1 MKIINKNEYKHTVI
15 NLRKYHYILFY
26 DHPAL
31 FSISSFSAYPYT
43 SLSTLSPLKTPIQK
57 YLPKVFHSLLG
68 GLQHHSF
75 SFSTKNHL
83 NKKNCGRP

>member
-31 FSISSFSAYPYT
+31 FSISPFSAYPYT

-57 YLPKVFHSLLG
+57 IPPK
-68 GLQHHSF
+68 SF
-75 SFSTKNHL
+75 SFTF
-83 NKKNCGRP
+83 GRPTTSLF